1 MRQIAFHN
9 LYWYKI
15 NWRINYY
22 KLAYSFL
29 KSFLLLLLLFLM
41 KWLIFIRDAP
51 VRAISLFS
59 LIIPKNVVSLP
70 YNDKNCCK
78 KREAYQYSENYQ
90 NCTRAWRFAVILL
103 TAYIWMTAIAAT
115 IIILITCLTNAPW
128 SDTTVSCGLTI
139 MLSNIAA
146 WSWTLLIKSAFL
158 ASY

>member
-9 LYWYKI
+9 LNWNMI
-15 NWRINYY
+15 NSRVNYY

-29 KSFLLLLLLFLM
+29 KSFLLLLVLFLM
-41 KWLIFIRDAP
+41 KWLTFIQDAF

-59 LIIPKNVVSLP
+59 LIITKNVISLP

-78 KREAYQYSENYQ
+78 KREAYQYTENYQ
-90 NCTRAWRFAVILL
+90 NCTRAWGFAVILL
-103 TAYIWMTAIAAT
+103 TAYIWMTAIAAAIT
-115 IIILITCLTNAPW
+115 ILITRLTNAPW
-128 SDTTVSCGLTI
+128 SDTTVGCGLTI

-146 WSWTLLIKSAFL
+146 WTWTLLIKVAIL